1 MHFNDPNEG
10 LQSRIRTT
18 AETNASLDS
27 VMRLKRGK
35 PAAAKKL
42 SSKLSKLKKKVEKS

>member
-42 SSKLSKLKKKVEKS
+42 SSKLLKLKKS